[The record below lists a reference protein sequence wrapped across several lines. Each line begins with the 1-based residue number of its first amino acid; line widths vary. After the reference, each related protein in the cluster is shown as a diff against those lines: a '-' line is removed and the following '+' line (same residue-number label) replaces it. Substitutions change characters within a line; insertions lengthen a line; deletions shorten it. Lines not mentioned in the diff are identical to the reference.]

1 MESRLEEVTR
11 RLKETEKSLADI
23 YQQEKQIKTDNN
35 WKSTF
40 WSSSVYDFCP
50 Q

>member
-11 RLKETEKSLADI
+11 RLRETEKSLADI
-23 YQQEKQIKTDNN
+23 YQQQKQEGDSNHI
-35 WKSTF
+35 STF
-40 WSSSVYDFCP
+40 LGPSTVYGFCT